1 MWLWW
6 GFVGDFLEEK
16 LHGWLIKGLVEVIS
30 TKTLLKIKCIRI
42 LSFGVGFCVSS
53 YIIPYW
59 SLLVPI
65 RNSRY
70 TDLGG

>member
-1 MWLWW
+1 M
-6 GFVGDFLEEK
+6 GDFLEEK
-16 LHGWLIKGLVEVIS
+16 LWVGLIKGLVEAIS
-30 TKTLLKIKCIRI
+30 TKTLLKINFIRT
-42 LSFGVGFCVSS
+42 LGLGVVFWVSS

-65 RNSRY
+65 GNSRY